1 MGLILNLPSP
11 LDEKNGIPI
20 SPQKADPALDLDL
33 EKEPESE
40 LDLDEPQKPGKPS
53 VFVVFQKVRCRPE
66 GSAKRW
72 LLTIFPSPG
81 LQCLPPNVTGSRWL
95 GGAVGRAVAAGLG
108 LPCPLTPCLRLP
120 DLADGAVPCVGL
132 HSHPVRLSC
141 HHSHGDQLHQP
152 WEVE

>member
-1 MGLILNLPSP
+1 M
-11 LDEKNGIPI
+11 
-20 SPQKADPALDLDL
+20 QW
-33 EKEPESE
+33 
-40 LDLDEPQKPGKPS
+40 
-53 VFVVFQKVRCRPE
+53 V
-66 GSAKRW
+66 
-72 LLTIFPSPG
+72 G
-81 LQCLPPNVTGSRWL
+81 LQQHS
-95 GGAVGRAVAAGLG
+95 GGCMMDMG